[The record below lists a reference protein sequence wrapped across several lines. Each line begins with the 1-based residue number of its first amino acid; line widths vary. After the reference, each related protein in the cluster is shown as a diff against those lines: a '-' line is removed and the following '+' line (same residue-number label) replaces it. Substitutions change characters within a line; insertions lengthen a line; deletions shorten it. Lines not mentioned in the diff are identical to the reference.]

1 MVDLSF
7 IGGLI
12 LGFASSLHCAG
23 MCGGIASGL
32 LLAFEPGRGPG
43 ARLRVLL
50 VAQAGRIASY
60 GAAGGFLGFFGSV
73 FYGAFDQGAAHLVL
87 RWAAAVALGWIGL
100 SMIGLA
106 PALTAIDRLA
116 APLGRLTRAPGR
128 RVPAESASRP
138 FHAGAEKPFLT
149 GAVKPF
155 LAGAVRPFIAGAVK
169 PFLAGAAW
177 GLLPCGMVY
186 GALFYAMLAGSGG
199 GGALVMAGFGLGTL
213 PSVTATAF
221 GVTSLRQAA
230 MAPRLRVLAGV
241 ALLLVATASALL
253 PEAAWEALC
262 LT

>member
-60 GAAGGFLGFFGSV
+60 VAAGGFLGFFGSV

-106 PALTAIDRLA
+106 PALTVIDRLA
-116 APLGRLTRAPGR
+116 APLSRLTRAPGR
-128 RVPAESASRP
+128 LIPADGAEGP
-138 FHAGAEKPFLT
+138 FRAGAAKPFL
-149 GAVKPF
+149 ASRARPF
-155 LAGAVRPFIAGAVK
+155 LAGAVKPFIAGAVR
-169 PFLAGAAW
+169 PFFAGAAW

-186 GALFYAMLAGSGG
+186 GALFYAMLAGS